1 MINTLFGRLL
11 VASITVLTVFFGAI
25 SYTTNKLFEEN
36 LTEDKHAQ
44 LKLQNY
50 ILLTSAKIREQSIVI
65 EEELRESRFE
75 DFESG
80 LYGYIT
86 NQKGDVLWKTYS
98 AHSLDI
104 DDSILKS
111 SSEEI
116 GHAEFIVGPDY
127 FRYHYTVQWEVI
139 DDQPE
144 AITFTVIEDKTPALQ
159 SIKEFHY
166 NLNLWL
172 SLIGAILIAL
182 LLTTL
187 RWGTQ
192 PLRQLAIKLKQVE
205 TGETSR
211 LEGQYPKELK
221 RLTRN
226 LNQLLATEKRQRER
240 YHHTLA
246 DLAHSLKTPLAV
258 MQTELESDKH
268 KTEVL
273 TEQVERMNEIISHQL
288 QRSVVAEPHKLGE
301 KNYVFET
308 VDRLTKALA
317 KVYTEKNI
325 QYRLDIDESLYF
337 KGDKRDLTEILGNL
351 LDNASK
357 HCSRTVKISA
367 SLSDGQLLIGV
378 HDDGYGI
385 EDAYK
390 TQLLQR
396 GMRAD
401 TRHAGQGLGL
411 DVSRDIISSYQGEL
425 TIADSPLGG
434 ALFLVKLP
442 G

>member
-1 MINTLFGRLL
+1 MTNTLFGRLL
-11 VASITVLTVFFGAI
+11 IASIIVLTIFFGAI
-25 SYTTNKLFEEN
+25 SYIANKLFEEN
-36 LTEDKHAQ
+36 LTADKHEQ

-50 ILLTSAKIREQSIVI
+50 ILLSSAKIREQSIVI

-86 NQKGDVLWKTYS
+86 NQQGDILWRTYS
-98 AHSLDI
+98 AHSLQVERE
-104 DDSILKS
+104 ILQANNP
-111 SSEEI
+111 EI
-116 GHAEFIVGPDY
+116 GNAEFIVGDHY
-127 FRYHYTVQWEVI
+127 YRYHYTVQWEVI

-144 AITFTVIEDKTPALQ
+144 AITFTVIEDKTPTLQ
-159 SIKEFHY
+159 SIREFQY
-166 NLNLWL
+166 RLNLWM
-172 SLIGAILIAL
+172 SIVGAVLITL
-182 LLTTL
+182 LLALL
-187 RWGTQ
+187 RWGTL
-192 PLRQLAIKLKQVE
+192 PLRQLAAKLKQVE
-205 TGETSR
+205 SGDTER
-211 LEGQYPKELK
+211 LEGQYPRELK

-258 MQTELESDKH
+258 MQTELESGHH

-301 KNYVFET
+301 KNSILEAAT
-308 VDRLTKALA
+308 RLTKALD
-317 KVYTEKNI
+317 KVYADKGI
-325 QYRLDIDESLYF
+325 HYVLDIDAALYF

-357 HCSRTVKISA
+357 HCTRTVKVSA
-367 SLSDGQLLIGV
+367 SLSEGQLLIGV
-378 HDDGYGI
+378 HDDGFGI
-385 EDAYK
+385 EDEHK
-390 TQLLQR
+390 TQLLKR

-411 DVSRDIISSYQGEL
+411 DVSRDIVSSYQGEL
-425 TIADSPLGG
+425 SIADSPLGG